1 MSISKTLDLSI
12 KRNETGKEKEDKYY
26 LLADRQYENYI
37 DNETWMDF
45 VAEMRNNYPSAYT
58 EYGEGSGDELGIKK
72 VGKYPPKMA
81 SYGSSSR
88 MIYLLSRD
96 IKGFQFEKKLPTT
109 VGGIANMDG
118 FLQGEGKQ
126 FYIEAKC
133 REPYAP
139 KSYIIDR
146 KYEDLYRFIDA
157 ELTVD
162 LKCNITILDDDK
174 MQVQFVAHGTVIT
187 AFDIKQM
194 ISHLLGIATAKLN
207 NPTKEKIRFLYL
219 LYNPSGI
226 TIVNPKY
233 AEKIIAA
240 YNTQV
245 KECNSIPFAD
255 LFRVVIDYLYDIKS
269 VGITNE
275 QDINNIK
282 SAFSFELCDQNN
294 YREKLN
300 N

>member
-12 KRNETGKEKEDKYY
+12 KQNETGKEKEDKYY

-45 VAEMRNNYPSAYT
+45 VAEMRNNYPSAYA

-72 VGKYPPKMA
+72 IGRFPPKMA

-133 REPYAP
+133 REPYSP

-146 KYEDLYRFIDA
+146 KYEDLYRYIDA
-157 ELTVD
+157 EPTVD

-174 MQVQFVAHGTVIT
+174 MQVQFVAQGTVIT

-207 NPTKEKIRFLYL
+207 NPTEEKIRFLYL
-219 LYNPSGI
+219 LYNPSNI
-226 TIVNPKY
+226 KIVNPKHT
-233 AEKIIAA
+233 EKIMAA

-245 KECNSIPFAD
+245 RECNSIPFAD

-269 VGITNE
+269 VGIANE
-275 QDINNIK
+275 QYINNIK
-282 SAFSFELCDQNN
+282 TAFTFELCDQN
-294 YREKLN
+294 YYLKSMK
-300 N
+300 